1 MTTLFR
7 RINPTQ
13 NFRITKRQIAKFLRI
28 PESQI
33 VKIQSWLY
41 VIATAR
47 KLRTTINSQST
58 LLKASNA
65 DLS

>member
-1 MTTLFR
+1 MSNQSQDFQPLIQYDQSLTKNESW
-7 RINPTQ
+7 INVTV
-13 NFRITKRQIAKFLRI
+13 TKTD
-28 PESQI
+28 PDGS
-33 VKIQSWLY
+33 
-41 VIATAR
+41 IATAR